1 LRYYRYRDASE
12 KERLDARDPNLHAKV
27 FKPVMLDCHPGGN
40 ERRRSGMPRIRMRA
54 RRRRMAAKAA
64 RSATNEGSQGAGG
77 DSSSRGIPER
87 GDRGAAHEAGHRG
100 EEVVLEVSSN
110 EQ

>member
-1 LRYYRYRDASE
+1 
-12 KERLDARDPNLHAKV
+12 
-27 FKPVMLDCHPGGN
+27 
-40 ERRRSGMPRIRMRA
+40 
-54 RRRRMAAKAA
+54 MAAKAA